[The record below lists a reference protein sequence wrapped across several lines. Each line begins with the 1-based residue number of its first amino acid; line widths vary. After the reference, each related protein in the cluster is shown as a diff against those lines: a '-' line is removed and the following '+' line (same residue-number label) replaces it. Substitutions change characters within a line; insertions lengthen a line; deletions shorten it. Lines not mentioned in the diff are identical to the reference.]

1 LQYGDDTI
9 LFMENVLKQ
18 AKNMK
23 LLLCT
28 FERLS
33 GLKTNFHKNE
43 LFCYGDVKQLE
54 CQYTKLFGCD
64 LVQ

>member
-1 LQYGDDTI
+1 
-9 LFMENVLKQ
+9 MENDLKQ

-43 LFCYGDVKQLE
+43 LFCYGDAKQLE